1 MKPEY
6 LFVENLTSYGSVPDR
21 SILSSTLYND
31 ERGKVLL
38 FRFAAGQELSAHTAP
53 YAADL
58 FFVSGEAALTLGEDH
73 FDVSAGAF
81 AHMPAKMQHAIQAKT
96 EVVMLLTLFKTA

>member
-6 LFVENLTSYGSVPDR
+6 LFVESLASYGSVPDR

-31 ERGKVLL
+31 DRGKVLL

-53 YAADL
+53 YPADIY
-58 FFVSGEAALTLGEDH
+58 FVSGEASLQLADDRFEVT
-73 FDVSAGAF
+73 AGAF

-96 EVVMLLTLFKTA
+96 EVVMILTLFKA